1 MELAQL
7 ICERST
13 ELSGAD
19 KPSELYQAA
28 VTLTRAAGQQT
39 VVLRHAAT
47 IFRSR
52 LRRDPADHA
61 AENGLALLTRVLAL
75 LN

>member
-13 ELSGAD
+13 ELSGAN
-19 KPSELYQAA
+19 KPGELYQAA
-28 VTLTRAAGQQT
+28 ATLTRAAGQQT

-52 LRRDPADHA
+52 LRRDPTDAKATD
-61 AENGLALLTRVLAL
+61 GLRLLNKVLAL

>member
-7 ICERST
+7 ICKRST

-19 KPSELYQAA
+19 KPGDVYRAA
-28 VTLTRAAGQQT
+28 ATLSRAAGQQT

-52 LRRDPADHA
+52 LRRNPTDDDATD
-61 AENGLALLTRVLAL
+61 GLRLLTKVLAL